1 MKRIYLSDADFLAPL
16 PPKNLVRLGGKHDG
30 GYIVDKDALASSKC
44 LLSFGISYDL
54 KFEYDFAALSGFT
67 KKVFMYDKSTIPA
80 SLKIIWENILLS
92 LKSQSIFP
100 LLNYA
105 RFIFMWQ
112 SLIRHGSSLKRT
124 NISNIE
130 QLDCTTLSS
139 ILSQLPETTGIFL
152 KINIEGDEYLI
163 LEDIMSSLASFNAL
177 VIEFHNV
184 SAYWPRIKFFVRVI
198 QENGLLVD
206 HLHVNNYGG
215 LSADGRPGVIEVSFS
230 RVINRDSVVTELPRI
245 GLDSPNS
252 PLIEDFELFFTH
264 ETTD

>member
-1 MKRIYLSDADFLAPL
+1 MKKIYLSDAEFLAPL

-30 GYIVDKDALASSKC
+30 GYVVAKDALSSSSC

-67 KKVFMYDKSTIPA
+67 HRVYMYDKSTIPA
-80 SLKIIWENILLS
+80 SLKNIWERILSS
-92 LKSQSIFP
+92 LKFQSPRP

-105 RFIFMWQ
+105 GFIFMLRR
-112 SLIRHGSSLKRT
+112 LIRHGASLKRT

-139 ILSQLPETTGIFL
+139 ILFQLPEKTGIFL
-152 KINIEGDEYLI
+152 KIDIEGDEYLI
-163 LEDIMSSLASFNAL
+163 LEDIISSLASFNAL

-184 SAYWPRIKFFVRVI
+184 GAYWSKIKFFVRVLK
-198 QENGLLVD
+198 ENGLLLD

-215 LSADGRPGVIEVSFS
+215 LSTNRRPNVIEVSFS
-230 RVINRDSVVTELPRI
+230 RVMNRDSVVRELPRI
-245 GLDSPNS
+245 GLDSPNT
-252 PLIEDFELFFTH
+252 PLREDFEISFTR
-264 ETTD
+264 ETKD